1 MDRLILMESDDSTA
15 EVETDEAFGNSGIW
29 VFLCVL
35 VSVMGCV
42 YSRSCIGE
50 ICAPK
55 DVRVKESENVRKTEF
70 PVFSPDPLDGQEGEF
85 GDQLNELGGTGDSEA
100 GITRLS
106 RVSAQ
111 FLPPEGSRNVKVPSG
126 KYELR
131 YSYLSQR
138 GYYPDALDKANQDSF
153 CIHTPFGTNLDDHFF
168 GVFDGHGEFGAQC
181 SQFVKRKL
189 CENLLRN
196 SRFRT
201 DAVEACHAAF
211 LSTNSQLHVDSLDD
225 SMSGTTA
232 ITILVRGRTL
242 YVANSGDSR
251 AVIAERRGKDIVAI
265 DLSIDQ
271 TPFRLDE
278 LERVKQ
284 CGARVLTLDQ
294 IEGLKNPDV
303 QCWGTEEGD
312 DGDPP
317 RLWVE
322 NGMYPG
328 TAFSRSIGDSIAE
341 TIGVIANPEIVVLEL
356 KPDHPFFVIASDG
369 VFEFLS
375 SQAVVDMVSR
385 ANLPTDTIR
394 AFDKMVDFGIEPGND
409 DANELLYALCKWKH
423 VRHAQDFFDRIK
435 LELVPSAKTYRIL
448 MSGWG
453 RIGESDEA
461 RKVAKYKDPRDACAA
476 IVAESYKLWLQYET
490 RTDDITVI
498 VVHISGLTDCQTS
511 VGQSTSQDAILRPP
525 IPQIV
530 EATGSESPSPLNWTA
545 RINRAR
551 NDLSRARLRV
561 IEGSLE
567 NGQHWVPPSPA
578 HRKTWEE
585 EAHIQRALHDHFLFR
600 KLTDSQCQVLLDC
613 MQRVEVNPGEIVVKQ
628 GGEGDCFYVVGNGE
642 FEVLATQEEK
652 DGDVPRVLQQYTAEK
667 LSSFGEL
674 ALMYN
679 KPLQASVRAVT
690 GGTLWALRRED
701 FRGILMSEFSNL
713 SSLKLLRSVD
723 LLSRLTILQL
733 SHIADSLSEV
743 PFSDGQT
750 IADRNEALLGLY
762 IIQKGQVRITADVEV
777 INKPN
782 TGSLTSDKSKQDND
796 MQRYKEFFVE
806 KPEGSYF
813 GEWTL
818 LGENIGSVSAVA
830 VGDVVCAVLTKEKF
844 ESVVGPLAKLSQDDH
859 KSGEYSLDLSNDSRS
874 IDPSTLAKVKL
885 SDLEWRKC
893 LYSTDCCEIGLVLL
907 RDSEY
912 LLSLKRFS
920 KNKIRSLG
928 KEAMVL
934 KEKNLMKSVSPSAGV
949 PQVLCTCADQTHAGI
964 LLNTRIA
971 CPLASIL
978 HIPLDEAS
986 ARFCAASIVTALE
999 DLHKNDVL
1007 YRGVSPDVLMFDQ
1020 SGYLQLVDFRF
1031 GKKLS
1036 GERTFTIC
1044 GMADSLAPEI
1054 VQGKGHGLPADCKL
1068 TLEPLLL
1075 SKSLL
1080 SLIEVMNDIPLYF
1093 VWALG
1098 VLIYFMLQG
1107 EMPFGSWR
1115 ESEIETFAKIA
1126 KGQLTLPE
1134 TLSPEAVDLIT
1145 KLLDVDESMRLGSQG
1160 SDSVKTHPWF
1170 GGIDWRGIRE
1180 SGFPVPSEI
1189 ISRISQHL
1197 ENHSEDGGASLLS
1210 PTRDVEELNTPEWLE
1225 DW

>member
-1 MDRLILMESDDSTA
+1 
-15 EVETDEAFGNSGIW
+15 
-29 VFLCVL
+29 
-35 VSVMGCV
+35 MGCV
-42 YSRSCIGE
+42 YSRACIGV
-50 ICAPK
+50 ICTPK
-55 DVRVKESENVRKTEF
+55 DVRVKESENVRTTEF
-70 PVFSPDPLDGQEGEF
+70 PVFSLDSLNGQEGEF
-85 GDQLNELGGTGDSEA
+85 GDQLNALGGTGDSEA

-111 FLPPEGSRNVKVPSG
+111 FLPPEGSRKVKVLSG
-126 KYELR
+126 KYELQ

-153 CIHTPFGTNLDDHFF
+153 CIHTPFGTNPDDHFF

-181 SQFVKRKL
+181 SQFVKQKL

-211 LSTNSQLHVDSLDD
+211 LATNSQLHADNLDD

-242 YVANSGDSR
+242 CVANSGDSR
-251 AVIAERRGKDIVAI
+251 AIIAERKEKDIVAI

-303 QCWGTEEGD
+303 QQCWGTEEGD

-341 TIGVIANPEIVVLEL
+341 TIGVVANPEIVVLEL
-356 KPDHPFFVIASDG
+356 TADHPFFVIASDG

-375 SQAVVDMVSR
+375 SQAVVDMVS
-385 ANLPTDTIR
+385 
-394 AFDKMVDFGIEPGND
+394 
-409 DANELLYALCKWKH
+409 
-423 VRHAQDFFDRIK
+423 K
-435 LELVPSAKTYRIL
+435 LFKLKDGS
-448 MSGWG
+448 
-453 RIGESDEA
+453 SDEM
-461 RKVAKYKDPRDACAA
+461 KTKISMVAKYKDPRDACAA

-498 VVHISGLTDCQTS
+498 VVHISGLTDTS
-511 VGQSTSQDAILRPP
+511 VGQSASQVGILRPP

-530 EATGSESPSPLNWTA
+530 EATESESPSTLNWSA

-567 NGQHWVPPSPA
+567 NGQLWVPPSPA

-585 EAHIQRALHDHFLFR
+585 E
-600 KLTDSQCQVLLDC
+600 
-613 MQRVEVNPGEIVVKQ
+613 
-628 GGEGDCFYVVGNGE
+628 GGEGDCFYVVGSGE

-652 DGDVPRVLQQYTAEK
+652 DGDVPRVLQRYTAEK

-690 GGTLWALRRED
+690 DGTLWALRREN

-743 PFSDGQT
+743 SFSDGQT
-750 IADRNEALLGLY
+750 IADRSEALLGLY
-762 IIQKGQVRITADVEV
+762 IIQKGQVRITADAQV

-782 TGSLTSDKSKQDND
+782 TGSLMADKSKQDND
-796 MQRYKEFFVE
+796 VQRYKELSVK

-818 LGENIGSVSAVA
+818 LGESIGSVSAVA

-844 ESVVGPLAKLSQDDH
+844 ESVIGPLAKLSQDDH
-859 KSGEYSLDLSNDSRS
+859 KSREYSLDLSKESRI
-874 IDPSTLAKVKL
+874 IDPSTLGKVKL

-893 LYSTDCCEIGLVLL
+893 LYSTDCSEIGLVLL

-912 LLSLKRFS
+912 FLSLKRFS
-920 KNKIRSLG
+920 KHKIRSLG
-928 KEAMVL
+928 KEAVVL
-934 KEKNLMKSVSPSAGV
+934 KEKNLMKSISPSVGV
-949 PQVLCTCADQTHAGI
+949 PQVLCTFADQTHAGV
-964 LLNTRIA
+964 LLNSRIA

-978 HIPLDEAS
+978 HTPLDDAS

-999 DLHKNDVL
+999 DLHKIDVL

-1020 SGYLQLVDFRF
+1020 SGHLQLVDFRF

-1054 VQGKGHGLPADCKL
+1054 VQGKGHGLPADW
-1068 TLEPLLL
+1068 
-1075 SKSLL
+1075 
-1080 SLIEVMNDIPLYF
+1080 
-1093 VWALG
+1093 WALG
-1098 VLIYFMLQG
+1098 VLIYFMLQA

-1145 KLLDVDESMRLGSQG
+1145 KLLDVDENTRLGSQG
-1160 SDSVKTHPWF
+1160 ADSVKTHPWF
-1170 GGIDWRGIRE
+1170 DGIDWRGIRE
-1180 SGFPVPSEI
+1180 SSFPVPSEI
-1189 ISRISQHL
+1189 ISHISQHL
-1197 ENHSEDGGASLLS
+1197 ESHSDDVGAPLLS
-1210 PTRDVEELNTPEWLE
+1210 PTRDVEGLNTPEWLE